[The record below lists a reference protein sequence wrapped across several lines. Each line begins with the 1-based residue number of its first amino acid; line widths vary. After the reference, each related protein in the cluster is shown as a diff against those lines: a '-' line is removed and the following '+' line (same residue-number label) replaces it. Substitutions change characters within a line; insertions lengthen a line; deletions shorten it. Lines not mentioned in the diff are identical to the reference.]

1 MRLITCFCI
10 ECDNPDLTHGEDDKE
25 DFNSTMEY
33 GGVFHLWN
41 CAHIKAI
48 MELGGGAFTLF
59 TKTDVECDCSTKAA

>member
-1 MRLITCFCI
+1 MRLITCFCVD
-10 ECDNPDLTHGEDDKE
+10 CDNPDLTHDENDKE

-48 MELGGGAFTLF
+48 MELCEGVLTSAP
-59 TKTDVECDCSTKAA
+59 KTDVECDCSTKAA